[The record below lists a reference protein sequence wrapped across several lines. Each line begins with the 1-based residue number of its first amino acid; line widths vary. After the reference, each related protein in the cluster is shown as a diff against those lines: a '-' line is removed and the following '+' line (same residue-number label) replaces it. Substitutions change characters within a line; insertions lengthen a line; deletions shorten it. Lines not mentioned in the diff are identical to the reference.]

1 MDAYQRFNLIYL
13 LMRDQQQIPIVSKK
27 NSKNNMYVDKKDAK
41 VKLQI
46 NANWLL
52 LVEGLVRGNQ
62 LSLY

>member
-1 MDAYQRFNLIYL
+1 MDTYQRFNLIYL

-41 VKLQI
+41 VKLKI
-46 NANWLL
+46 NANGLL
-52 LVEGLVRGNQ
+52 LVKGLVRGNQ

>member
-1 MDAYQRFNLIYL
+1 MDTYQRFNLIYL

-41 VKLQI
+41 VKLKI
-46 NANWLL
+46 NANGLL